1 MSFPLCWWRGRNWL
15 GKLCSEK
22 KREEEKRGRKK
33 RFLCLF
39 LFLSLSLPS
48 TTSSSNTS
56 RNSSSCSLAPPA
68 TTRGGGG
75 LLFVPLS
82 IDPARPADG
91 SRRQQDASAPGE
103 ERPTGS
109 FRIPPARAS
118 SDRCAKPST
127 FPPFW
132 PFASLW
138 GFLSRFKGEE
148 RSGSER
154 SSRTAVEA
162 HLEKANHGVIY

>member
-1 MSFPLCWWRGRNWL
+1 MSFPLCWFRGRNWL

-22 KREEEKRGRKK
+22 KREEEKRGREK

-39 LFLSLSLPS
+39 LFLSLSPPS
-48 TTSSSNTS
+48 TSSSNTS

-68 TTRGGGG
+68 TTRGGG
-75 LLFVPLS
+75 LFVPLS

-103 ERPTGS
+103 ERPSGS

-127 FPPFW
+127 FPPFGLLHL
-132 PFASLW
+132 FGGSCHASRGKNSQGL
-138 GFLSRFKGEE
+138 KGLPEQQL
-148 RSGSER
+148 R
-154 SSRTAVEA
+154 RT
-162 HLEKANHGVIY
+162 

>member
-1 MSFPLCWWRGRNWL
+1 MPLPL
-15 GKLCSEK
+15 P
-22 KREEEKRGRKK
+22 
-33 RFLCLF
+33 
-39 LFLSLSLPS
+39 LSLSPPS
-48 TTSSSNTS
+48 TSSSNTS

-91 SRRQQDASAPGE
+91 SRRQQTAGRLGPGGGTANWIIPDPAGSSQF
-103 ERPTGS
+103 RPVRQA
-109 FRIPPARAS
+109 FHF
-118 SDRCAKPST
+118 PSL
-127 FPPFW
+127 W

-138 GFLSRFKGEE
+138 VFLSLFRGFLSRFRGEE